1 MVQLSFMSW
10 TKANCTGPFK
20 RAAVPLL
27 APYDIMPNTKVGREP
42 NQTVPD
48 ATCLVCSVAHPVGHC
63 PLKQAGVEIC
73 RLCGIA
79 HYGSGAT
86 RSCPHMQSVTQC
98 RAMLETLKSSPEPRA
113 DIEHAKKYLVGV
125 IGGLNRKKKS
135 KVQALQPPTLASN
148 GQALSPYA
156 SNMDV
161 TGNVRTGKENLAV
174 DRRNSS
180 TAYPDARER

>member
-1 MVQLSFMSW
+1 MWFSSLSSPRL
-10 TKANCTGPFK
+10 TLIYPGPFK
-20 RAAVPLL
+20 RAAVPL
-27 APYDIMPNTKVGREP
+27 AASNIKVGKEP
-42 NQTVPD
+42 NQTVPGPY
-48 ATCLVCSVAHPVGHC
+48 CLVCSVAHPVGHC

-86 RSCPHMQSVTQC
+86 RTCPHLNSVTQC

-125 IGGLNRKKKS
+125 IGALNRKKRS
-135 KVQALQPPTLASN
+135 KAQVLQLPMLASN

-156 SNMDV
+156 PNMDV
-161 TGNVRTGKENLAV
+161 AGNIRAGKENLAV
-174 DRRNSS
+174 DPRHSS